1 MLEATTHVGLDVHKQ
16 SISVAVLLPRSEK
29 PVQWEMRNEPAEVR
43 RLVRRLRRDAGDG
56 GTVLCAYEAGPC
68 GYVLQRQLVGEGVAC
83 QVVAASLIPRKPG
96 ERIKTDRRDAR
107 KLAELLR
114 AGLLTEVRPPT
125 EAEEALRD
133 LSRCREDARIDLMRA
148 RHRLGKMLLRRDLRY
163 VEGRPWTEKH
173 RAWLWS
179 LKFEHAAERMAFEDY
194 LLAVDHVTMRLAGLE
209 AQLVE
214 LAGQEPY
221 RERVGWLRC
230 FRGID
235 TITAISLVAEL
246 HGFERFEKPRDLMS
260 FLGLVPRENS
270 SGGSV
275 RRGGITKT
283 GNRHLRRLLT
293 EVAHHCRHRPG
304 VGAALRQRRAGQPA
318 AVIALA
324 DRAQQRLHRRYSRLL
339 LGRGLPVQKVVVAC
353 AREFT
358 GFLWALLYLYPAHQ
372 LLVAGGETAPGKQR
386 LRRPSPTSSTAGGLR
401 AAAAKTR

>member
-1 MLEATTHVGLDVHKQ
+1 MAEATTHVGLDVHKQ
-16 SISVAVLLPRSEK
+16 SISVAMLLPGSAK
-29 PVQWEMRNEPAEVR
+29 ALQWEMRNEPAEVR
-43 RLVRRLRRDAGDG
+43 RLVRRLRRDTGG

-68 GYVLQRQLVGEGVAC
+68 GYVLQRQLGREGVAC

-107 KLAELLR
+107 KLADLLR

-133 LSRCREDARIDLMRA
+133 LCRCREDARVDLLRA

-163 VEGRPWTEKH
+163 LEGRPWTAQH

-179 LKFEHAAERMAFEDY
+179 LKLEHAGERMALEDY
-194 LLAVDHVTMRLAGLE
+194 LLAVEQVGTRLATLD
-209 AQLVE
+209 AQLKE
-214 LAGQEPY
+214 LAEQEPY

-235 TITAISLVAEL
+235 TITAISLLAEL

-260 FLGLVPRENS
+260 YLGLVPSEHS
-270 SGGSV
+270 SGASV

-293 EVAHHCRHRPG
+293 EAAHHCRHRPG

-324 DRAQQRLHRRYSRLL
+324 DRALQRLHRRYSRLL
-339 LGRGLPVQKVVVAC
+339 LGRGLPVQKIVVAC
-353 AREFT
+353 ARELT
-358 GFLWALLYLYPAHQ
+358 GFLWALLYLHPHQ
-372 LLVAGGETAPGKQR
+372 VLAATGETSAGDLRP
-386 LRRPSPTSSTAGGLR
+386 RRPGPKSTARGLR
-401 AAAAKTR
+401 AAAEKTR